1 MSIIQVDGE
10 FWHLRPTSRT
20 PVWLP
25 SETYTEPLA
34 SPTTFYNFCF
44 LSLVPF
50 MPQHFSLSKGPFPLL
65 SLFSFQRL
73 KSKIFPHY
81 LHSNQLQAS
90 PNTHVH
96 TSFRVPR
103 KHLGLLASQL
113 FSILQVLA
121 QRCPLIEGGL
131 WILEG
136 MNKDRL
142 PCPSGGSDGKASAYN
157 VRDLGSVPGLGG
169 SPGEGN
175 GNPSSILAWRSLVGY
190 SPWGCKDWATSL
202 SFAMSLNKHT
212 VTETST
218 QTNAWTGEEHHS
230 MPGSTIT
237 YQDGTIQFI
246 SKYIW

>member
-1 MSIIQVDGE
+1 
-10 FWHLRPTSRT
+10 
-20 PVWLP
+20 
-25 SETYTEPLA
+25 
-34 SPTTFYNFCF
+34 
-44 LSLVPF
+44 
-50 MPQHFSLSKGPFPLL
+50 MPQRFSLSKGPFPLL

-121 QRCPLIEGGL
+121 QRCPLIEEGL

-190 SPWGCKDWATSL
+190 SPWGRKD
-202 SFAMSLNKHT
+202 
-212 VTETST
+212 
-218 QTNAWTGEEHHS
+218 
-230 MPGSTIT
+230 
-237 YQDGTIQFI
+237 
-246 SKYIW
+246 